1 LNSREDFIGAVLGG
15 IRVRPVVHDP
25 GEDDA
30 VRAVPILSEREIFAV
45 DTIRNRDNAAPWR
58 ESPERGL
65 VDGRVRN
72 NDSKPFSERS
82 LPSSNLLRLQRDCQ
96 VRPPPSLSSRPLCVQ
111 SRQTIMKVNH
121 HGYPGSLIEVLRH
134 GQTVNV
140 DKVRRRR
147 FEDFLAED
155 IAKSSMIFGVPVQGR
170 EMTGQA
176 KPMMLLASP
185 RGRRGIW

>member
-1 LNSREDFIGAVLGG
+1 
-15 IRVRPVVHDP
+15 
-25 GEDDA
+25 
-30 VRAVPILSEREIFAV
+30 
-45 DTIRNRDNAAPWR
+45 
-58 ESPERGL
+58 
-65 VDGRVRN
+65 
-72 NDSKPFSERS
+72 
-82 LPSSNLLRLQRDCQ
+82 
-96 VRPPPSLSSRPLCVQ
+96 
-111 SRQTIMKVNH
+111 MKVNR